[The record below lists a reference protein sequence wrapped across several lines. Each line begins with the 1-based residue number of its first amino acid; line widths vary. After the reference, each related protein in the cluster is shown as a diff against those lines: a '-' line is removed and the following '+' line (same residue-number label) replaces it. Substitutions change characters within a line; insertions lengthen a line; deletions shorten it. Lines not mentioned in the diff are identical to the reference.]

1 VAARGARAAADEDAL
16 SVTPRP
22 FQDADTGWYDAVSG
36 RRGDDILMLDSSIF
50 RDQMTVRRL
59 RLAAGLIML
68 CYLALHLSM
77 HALGN
82 VSFEAM
88 QWGTRIHDFVWHST
102 PGTVALYGAFA
113 IHFTLALYALYAR
126 RSFRMGTGEL
136 VRLLLGFSILP
147 LLLHH
152 FAAGRYV
159 YSAFDVTRRYDVVLT
174 VYFSFV
180 PFWGWRQII
189 VLLIAWTH
197 GCLGVHYWLCARSN
211 YHKFAPVLLTSATL
225 LPVLALLGIWQGTHQ
240 VFAQWQLHPEWLQIA
255 VREGHV
261 RDPSVNGPSWNL
273 EVQLYWIYV
282 VLLAL
287 VFVARAA
294 RWLIERRRGLISI
307 AYPGGRAVRVPIGCS
322 VLDASRQA
330 GISHAA
336 ICGGRGRCTTCRIRV
351 LRGVD
356 KLPRAAASEQA
367 ALGRLLAGPSVRLA
381 CQLHPDSDIAVLP
394 LLPPDI
400 GASESH
406 RRDYSEAS
414 DIERFVAIMFVD
426 IRRSTALVEKRLP
439 YDVVF
444 LLNHF
449 FDAVGGAVVDTGGMP
464 NQFVGDGMMAI
475 FGIHAGPRE
484 ACSQALVAA
493 QLMHSRLADL
503 NRTLAD
509 ELPEPIAIG
518 VGLHAGN
525 VILGELG
532 YRDRFLLTAIGD
544 SVHVAA
550 RLQDLT
556 KDYGC
561 QLVVSDIVATTAGVE
576 MNGFPVREVSVRG
589 RAEPLAVRIVG
600 AMNELVA

>member
-1 VAARGARAAADEDAL
+1 M
-16 SVTPRP
+16 
-22 FQDADTGWYDAVSG
+22 
-36 RRGDDILMLDSSIF
+36 IDSNIF
-50 RDQMTVRRL
+50 RDQMTIRRL

-68 CYLALHLSM
+68 SYLTLHLSM

-88 QWGTRIHDFVWHST
+88 QWGTRIHDFVWHSV
-102 PGTVALYGAFA
+102 PGTIVLYGAFA
-113 IHFTLALYALYAR
+113 IHFTLAFYALYAR
-126 RSFRMGTGEL
+126 RSFRMGAGEL
-136 VRLLLGFSILP
+136 VRLVLGFSILP

-180 PFWGWRQII
+180 PFWGWRQVT
-189 VLLIAWTH
+189 VLLVAWTH
-197 GCLGVHYWLCARSN
+197 GCLGVHYWLRARSK

-225 LPVLALLGIWQGTHQ
+225 LPVLALLGIWQGTRQ
-240 VFAQWQLHPEWLQIA
+240 VLAQWQLHPEWLQMT
-255 VREGHV
+255 VRDGHV

-287 VFVARAA
+287 VFVAWAA
-294 RWLIERRRGLISI
+294 RWLVERRRGLINI
-307 AYPGGRAVRVPIGCS
+307 AYPGGRVVRVPVGYA
-322 VLDASRQA
+322 VLDASRHA
-330 GISHAA
+330 GIPHAA

-356 KLPRAAASEQA
+356 TLPPPSASEQA
-367 ALGRLLAGPSVRLA
+367 LLDRLHAGPSVRLA
-381 CQLHPDSDIAVLP
+381 CQLRPRSDIAVLP

-400 GASESH
+400 GASETG
-406 RRDYSEAS
+406 RRDYFKAS

-426 IRRSTALVEKRLP
+426 IRKSTALVEKRLP

-449 FDAVGGAVVDTGGMP
+449 FEAVVGAVVNTGGMP
-464 NQFVGDGMMAI
+464 NQFLGDGMMAI
-475 FGIHAGPRE
+475 FGIQAGPRE

-493 QLMHSRLADL
+493 QLIHSRLADM

-532 YRDRFLLTAIGD
+532 YRDRFVLTAIGD

-550 RLQDLT
+550 RLQELT

-561 QLVVSDIVATTAGVE
+561 QLVVSDIVAATAGVE
-576 MNGFPVREVSVRG
+576 MSGFPVREVNVRG

>member
-1 VAARGARAAADEDAL
+1 
-16 SVTPRP
+16 
-22 FQDADTGWYDAVSG
+22 
-36 RRGDDILMLDSSIF
+36 
-50 RDQMTVRRL
+50 MTIRRL

-68 CYLALHLSM
+68 SYLTLHLSM

-88 QWGTRIHDFVWHST
+88 QWGTRVHDFVWHSV
-102 PGTVALYGAFA
+102 PGTVVLYGAFA

-126 RSFRMGTGEL
+126 RSFRLGTGES
-136 VRLLLGFSILP
+136 VRLVLGFSILP

-159 YSAFDVTRRYDVVLT
+159 YSAFNVTRHYDAVLT

-180 PFWGWRQII
+180 PFWGWRQVT
-189 VLLIAWTH
+189 VLLVAWAH
-197 GCLGVHYWLCARSN
+197 GCLGVHYWLRARSA
-211 YHKFAPVLLTSATL
+211 YHKFAPVLLTLATL
-225 LPVLALLGIWQGTHQ
+225 LPVLALLGIWQGTRQ
-240 VFAQWQLHPEWLQIA
+240 VLAQWQLHPEWLQLTE
-255 VREGHV
+255 RDGHLL
-261 RDPSVNGPSWNL
+261 DPSVNGPSWNL

-287 VFVARAA
+287 VFAARAA
-294 RWLIERRRGLISI
+294 RWLVERRRGLINI
-307 AYPGGRAVRVPIGCS
+307 AYPGGRVVRVPVGYA
-322 VLDASRQA
+322 VLDASRHA
-330 GISHAA
+330 GIPHAA
-336 ICGGRGRCTTCRIRV
+336 ICGGRGRCTTCRVRV

-356 KLPRAAASEQA
+356 TLLPPSASEQG
-367 ALGRLLAGPSVRLA
+367 LLDRLHAGPSVRLA
-381 CQLHPDSDIAVLP
+381 CQLRPRSDIAVLP
-394 LLPPDI
+394 LLPPEI
-400 GASESH
+400 GATDTP
-406 RRDYSEAS
+406 RRDNREAS

-426 IRRSTALVEKRLP
+426 IRKSTALVEKRLP

-449 FDAVGGAVVDTGGMP
+449 FDAVAGAVVNTGGMP
-464 NQFVGDGMMAI
+464 NQFLGDGMMAI
-475 FGIHAGPRE
+475 FGIQAGPRE

-493 QLMHSRLADL
+493 QLIDSRLADL

-532 YRDRFLLTAIGD
+532 YQDRFVLTAIGD

-550 RLQDLT
+550 RLQELT

-561 QLVVSDIVATTAGVE
+561 QLVVSDIVAATAGVE
-576 MNGFPVREVSVRG
+576 MSGFPVREVNVRG
-589 RAEPLAVRIVG
+589 RADQLAVRIVS
-600 AMNELVA
+600 AINELVA

>member
-1 VAARGARAAADEDAL
+1 MVD
-16 SVTPRP
+16 
-22 FQDADTGWYDAVSG
+22 FNF
-36 RRGDDILMLDSSIF
+36 F
-50 RDQMTVRRL
+50 RDQMTIRRL
-59 RLAAGLIML
+59 RLAAGLVML
-68 CYLALHLSM
+68 SYLTLHLSM

-88 QWGTRIHDFVWHST
+88 QWGTRIHDFIWHSV
-102 PGTVALYGAFA
+102 PGTTVLYGAFA

-126 RSFRMGTGEL
+126 RSFHIGTGEL
-136 VRLLLGFSILP
+136 VRLVLGFSILP

-152 FAAGRYV
+152 FTAGRYV

-174 VYFSFV
+174 AYFLFV
-180 PFWGWRQII
+180 PFWGWRQVT
-189 VLLIAWTH
+189 VLLVAWTH
-197 GCLGVHYWLCARSN
+197 GCLGVHYWLRAQSN
-211 YHKFAPVLLTSATL
+211 YHKFAPLLLTSATL

-240 VFAQWQLHPEWLQIA
+240 VLAQWQLHPELLQMT
-255 VREGHV
+255 VLEGHV

-287 VFVARAA
+287 VFVTWAA
-294 RWLIERRRGLISI
+294 RWLVERRRGLINI
-307 AYPGGRAVRVPIGCS
+307 AYPGGRVVRVPVGYA
-322 VLDASRQA
+322 VLDASRRA
-330 GISHAA
+330 SIPHAA

-351 LRGVD
+351 LRGVNT
-356 KLPRAAASEQA
+356 LPPPSASEQA
-367 ALGRLLAGPSVRLA
+367 VLGRLLDGPSVRLG
-381 CQLHPDSDIAVLP
+381 CQLRPRSDIAVLP

-400 GASESH
+400 GASESR
-406 RRDYSEAS
+406 RRDYSETS

-449 FDAVGGAVVDTGGMP
+449 FDAVGGAVVDTGGTP

-493 QLMHSRLADL
+493 QLMHSRLADM

-525 VILGELG
+525 VILGEIG
-532 YRDRFLLTAIGD
+532 YWERILLKGFGD

-550 RLQDLT
+550 RLQELT

-561 QLVVSDIVATTAGVE
+561 QLVVSDIVAATAGVE
-576 MNGFPVREVSVRG
+576 MSGFPVREVNLRG
-589 RAEPLAVRIVG
+589 RAESLAVRIVG

>member
-1 VAARGARAAADEDAL
+1 MI
-16 SVTPRP
+16 
-22 FQDADTGWYDAVSG
+22 DT
-36 RRGDDILMLDSSIF
+36 SIF
-50 RDQMTVRRL
+50 RDQMTIRRL
-59 RLAAGLIML
+59 RLAAGLVML
-68 CYLALHLSM
+68 SYLTGHLSM

-88 QWGTRIHDFVWHST
+88 QWGTYIHDFIWHSV
-102 PGTVALYGAFA
+102 PGTIGLYGAFA

-126 RSFRMGTGEL
+126 RSFRMGAGEV
-136 VRLLLGFSILP
+136 VRLVLGFSILP

-152 FAAGRYV
+152 FAAGRWV
-159 YSAFDVTRRYDVVLT
+159 YSAFDVPRRYDVVLT
-174 VYFSFV
+174 AYFSFV
-180 PFWGWRQII
+180 PFWGWRQCI
-189 VLLIAWTH
+189 VLVIAWTH
-197 GCLGVHYWLCARSN
+197 GCLGVHYWLRARSN
-211 YHKFAPVLLTSATL
+211 YRKFAPVLLTVATL
-225 LPVLALLGIWQGTHQ
+225 LPVLALLGLWQGTRE
-240 VFAQWQLHPEWLQIA
+240 VLALWQLHPDWLEATVRDGHMRDPGVGGPYWNAEVQFYWTYTVLVALAFIARA
-255 VREGHV
+255 VR
-261 RDPSVNGPSWNL
+261 WLL
-273 EVQLYWIYV
+273 E
-282 VLLAL
+282 
-287 VFVARAA
+287 RH
-294 RWLIERRRGLISI
+294 RGLINI
-307 AYPGGRAVRVPIGCS
+307 AYPSGRVVRVPVGCA
-322 VLDASRQA
+322 VLDASRRA
-330 GISHAA
+330 SIPHAA

-356 KLPRAAASEQA
+356 RLPPPHASEL
-367 ALGRLLAGPSVRLA
+367 ALLDRLQAGPSVRLA
-381 CQLHPDSDIAVLP
+381 CQLRPRIDTAVLP
-394 LLPPDI
+394 LLPPDV
-400 GASESH
+400 GAGETR
-406 RRDYSEAS
+406 RRDHSEAS

-449 FDAVGGAVVDTGGMP
+449 FAAVAGAVVDTGGTP

-475 FGIHAGPRE
+475 FGMHAGPRE

-493 QLMHSRLADL
+493 QLIHGRLADM

-556 KDYGC
+556 KEYGC
-561 QLVVSDIVATTAGVE
+561 QLVVSDIVAATAGVE
-576 MNGFPVREVSVRG
+576 MNGFPAREVSVRG
-589 RAEPLAVRIVG
+589 RREPLAVRVVG

>member
-1 VAARGARAAADEDAL
+1 
-16 SVTPRP
+16 
-22 FQDADTGWYDAVSG
+22 
-36 RRGDDILMLDSSIF
+36 MLDSSIF

-180 PFWGWRQII
+180 PFWGWRQIT

-255 VREGHV
+255 VSEGHV

-307 AYPGGRAVRVPIGCS
+307 AYPGGRAVRVPIGYS

-356 KLPRAAASEQA
+356 KLPRPAVSEQA

-400 GASESH
+400 GASESQ

-503 NRTLAD
+503 NRILAD

-550 RLQDLT
+550 RLQDLS

-576 MNGFPVREVSVRG
+576 MSVFPVREVNVRG